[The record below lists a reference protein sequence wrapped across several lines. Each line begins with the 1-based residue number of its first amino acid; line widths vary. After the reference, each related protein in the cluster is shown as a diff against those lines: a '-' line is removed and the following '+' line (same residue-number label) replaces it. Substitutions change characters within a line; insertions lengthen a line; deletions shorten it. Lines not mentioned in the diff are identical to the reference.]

1 MTFRGEQ
8 DARDADRWFRWM
20 LLFGGLGIL
29 ATVGLQFLAFA
40 WCDRDE
46 SRKSHDWMKDQMQ
59 RLRQGEINCLV
70 DPDPR
75 SLEELLADAAA
86 AAAVRDVYLGGD
98 LSDPR
103 LAGLRELPN
112 LKCIVF
118 IFADHHKEF
127 LQRMHGAAAIE
138 ELSFDCTPLERADVE
153 SDRQLSPLESA
164 GHRLRLALDEPAG
177 SALRQR
183 FGCAPR
189 PSVAGTAVF
198 CSRR

>member
-1 MTFRGEQ
+1 MSVRGEQ

-46 SRKSHDWMKDQMQ
+46 SRTSHDWMKDQMQ
-59 RLRQGEINCLV
+59 RLRQGEINCLI

-75 SLEELLADAAA
+75 FLEEILADAAA

-103 LAGLRELPN
+103 LGRLRELRN

-118 IFADHHKEF
+118 IFADHHNEF
-127 LQRMHGAAAIE
+127 LQRMHGA
-138 ELSFDCTPLERADVE
+138 
-153 SDRQLSPLESA
+153 
-164 GHRLRLALDEPAG
+164 
-177 SALRQR
+177 
-183 FGCAPR
+183 GCD
-189 PSVAGTAVF
+189 
-198 CSRR
+198 